1 MPVTITAE
9 RPDTPDALF
18 LINALQAHLES
29 FYPPESRHGFSV
41 ERLIQENVP
50 FFVLRADG
58 QPVLLRLTPRTIRAL
73 RSSARKEGLTVSD
86 FAEQRLASV

>member
-1 MPVTITAE
+1 MPVTIAAE
-9 RPDTPDALF
+9 CLDTPDALL

-29 FYPPESRHGFSV
+29 FYPPECRHGFSAG
-41 ERLIQENVP
+41 RLIRENVP
-50 FFVLRADG
+50 FFVLGADG

-86 FAEQRLASV
+86 FAEQRLSSV